1 MTESSRNERLIAQ
14 HKRRLNHMPW
24 LYFRLKKKQLEWAL
38 PWQQSIHERISEYE
52 EISVDGTAFL
62 AENVA
67 IFAEPGRDVTIGSL
81 SHVGAD
87 CFIHGPV
94 KIGRGVGVNHQCS
107 FDGGRGG
114 IEIGDNTRIAHQVS
128 LYAFNHRM
136 APDRAIRDQGV
147 SSEGIVIG
155 KDVWIG
161 AKATVVDGVTIG
173 DHAVI
178 AANACVTR
186 NIPSWA
192 IAAGN
197 PATIIGDRRDK
208 AAIQISEYDEPS

>member
-1 MTESSRNERLIAQ
+1 
-14 HKRRLNHMPW
+14 MPW
-24 LYFRLKKKQLEWAL
+24 LYFRLKEKQLEWAR
-38 PWQQSIHERISEYE
+38 PWQQSVHKRISEFE
-52 EISVDGTAFL
+52 EISIDDTAFI
-62 AENVA
+62 AEAVA
-67 IFAEPGRDVTIGSL
+67 IFAEPGRDVSIGSL
-81 SHVGAD
+81 SHIGAD

-94 KIGRGVGVNHQCS
+94 NIGHGVGINHQCS
-107 FDGGRGG
+107 LDGGRGG

-147 SSEGIVIG
+147 SSKGIVIG
-155 KDVWIG
+155 QDVWIG

-186 NIPSWA
+186 NVPSWA

-197 PATIIGDRRDK
+197 PAIIIGDRRAK
-208 AAIQISEYDEPS
+208 AAIQSSATDK